1 AVHREPLARLQQ
13 RQGGDEAAEPEQMID
28 VAMGQQHAIEAAQ
41 AEAALQQLALRA
53 LAAVDQKAAPFV
65 HDEERRQPPL
75 DRGHAAGSAKEH
87 DLEQDNPAPNPARPI
102 MAS

>member
-1 AVHREPLARLQQ
+1 
-13 RQGGDEAAEPEQMID
+13 
-28 VAMGQQHAIEAAQ
+28 QQHAIEAAQ

-87 DLEQDNPAPNPARPI
+87 DLEQGLPRANAARPI
-102 MAS
+102 MAPRPPIRKRPAPTPAAGKPEAALSEPGARLD